1 MSVFY
6 SKRKGLMEKMLF
18 FFLKKIYLFICFA
31 EMKKAVQCFEDL
43 ADFDSIMIVMAI
55 VVGMTFLSAM
65 VGIITNF
72 LKIQ

>member
-1 MSVFY
+1 MS
-6 SKRKGLMEKMLF
+6 S
-18 FFLKKIYLFICFA
+18 
-31 EMKKAVQCFEDL
+31 FEDL